1 MKKTTS
7 EKTTSEKTTSEKTT
21 SEKKAA
27 GRATRPA
34 AQGTWFM
41 LLFEIHLF

>member
-34 AQGTWFM
+34 AQGTRLNF
-41 LLFEIHLF
+41 I